1 MFKSKIS
8 RRYSLWL
15 VAIFSVM
22 GISYLALSLALSS
35 HYLKQVQIK
44 INADVAQTL
53 IQDNEL
59 VKQGKLN
66 EPALEDTFHRYML
79 LNPNL
84 EIYLVDLSGNLLKY
98 SANADKIKR
107 SHIDTKPL
115 QHFLN
120 HPSQGVILGDDPRS
134 FDGKS
139 PFSVAY
145 LPNADHPEAYLY
157 VVIQSHIAEEVDRR
171 LQESILLKLSGWSF
185 ITSLLLGLGLGG
197 TLFYFLNRRITLL
210 SKQVKQFKQHPQ
222 QVILA
227 PKKLNDELDELALAT
242 SDMSMQLNEQLAHI
256 QQTDQQRRFMI
267 SSLSHDLRTPLTN
280 LLGYIEQA
288 KLDDSTVYLE
298 VAFQNGIKLKN
309 YLNRLFEYAKL
320 DSNLIPLNERH
331 QSLSAFCETLLIQY
345 QSLSPN
351 VDWWVD
357 IHPEI
362 EMKFDKELMES
373 AIRNLL
379 DNAVKYGDDWVS
391 FHLYQAD
398 TEIHIRV
405 CSAGA
410 QLDEVHRLLEH
421 KLVVGRTNSTAERN
435 HTGFGLA
442 IVRFIVEKHA
452 GVLTYQYENNK
463 NCFQIVLNVKPSSEL
478 CQ

>member
-66 EPALEDTFHRYML
+66 EPAIEDTFHRYML

-98 SANADKIKR
+98 SANADRIKR
-107 SHIDTKPL
+107 NHIDTKPL
-115 QHFLN
+115 QRFLN
-120 HPSQGVILGDDPRS
+120 HPSQGLILGDDPRTL
-134 FDGKS
+134 DGKS

-145 LPNADHPEAYLY
+145 LPNDKHPEAYLY
-157 VVIQSHIAEEVDRR
+157 VVIQPHIAEEVDRR

-185 ITSLLLGLGLGG
+185 LTSLLLGLGLGSA
-197 TLFYFLNRRITLL
+197 LFYFLNRRIALL
-210 SKQVKQFKQHPQ
+210 SEKVKRFEQAPQ
-222 QVILA
+222 QVIPPPLHL
-227 PKKLNDELDELALAT
+227 KDELDELALAT
-242 SDMSMQLNEQLAHI
+242 ADMSVQLRDQLEHI
-256 QQTDQQRRFMI
+256 QQSDQQRRFMI

-280 LLGYIEQA
+280 LLGYMEQA
-288 KLDDSTVYLE
+288 KVDNSMDYLDT
-298 VAFQNGIKLKN
+298 AFQNGLKLKN
-309 YLNRLFEYAKL
+309 YLDRLFEYAKL
-320 DSNLIPLNERH
+320 DSNLIQLNAQH
-331 QSLSAFCETLLIQY
+331 QSLSEFCETLLEQY
-345 QSLSPN
+345 QALSPN
-351 VDWWVD
+351 ADWWID
-357 IHPEI
+357 IHAGI
-362 EMKFDKELMES
+362 EMAFDRELMES

-379 DNAVKYGDDWVS
+379 DNAMKYGEGWVS
-391 FHLYQAD
+391 FALYRFD
-398 TEIHIRV
+398 DNITIRV
-405 CSAGA
+405 CSAG
-410 QLDEVHRLLEH
+410 DELHQVNRLLES
-421 KLVVGRTNSTAERN
+421 KLAVANAANGSTQN

-442 IVRFIVEKHA
+442 IVRFIVEKHEGTLA
-452 GVLTYQYENNK
+452 YGYESNK
-463 NCFQIVLNVKPSSEL
+463 NCFEIRLSNAS
-478 CQ
+478 